1 MPSRLNAAC
10 CTRSKMSRQVRHSP
24 EHKRIRGR
32 RGHVE
37 SSRATAISNVIPAIN
52 TWPKTAMVNSI
63 WPLLGICL
71 VPRQWTRCTKWQRI
85 VNESLPPTVT
95 PPPRKPAVGAS
106 RCAGAPACGVGLG
119 CVQHFLELIHNVLLH
134 EEPRRLDGL
143 RSSVGSVARTLA
155 AIDVNGLAR
164 HEARRFQIEDRAY
177 DVRDLAHSAK
187 RVQLRRAAHVF
198 RRDASA
204 S

>member
-134 EEPRRLDGL
+134 EEPQAPRRLAKLGWL
-143 RSSVGSVARTLA
+143 SGPHSGHHRREWSRPSRSSPIPDRGSRLRCPRSRPFGQAGA
-155 AIDVNGLAR
+155 A
-164 HEARRFQIEDRAY
+164 
-177 DVRDLAHSAK
+177 
-187 RVQLRRAAHVF
+187 
-198 RRDASA
+198 
-204 S
+204 